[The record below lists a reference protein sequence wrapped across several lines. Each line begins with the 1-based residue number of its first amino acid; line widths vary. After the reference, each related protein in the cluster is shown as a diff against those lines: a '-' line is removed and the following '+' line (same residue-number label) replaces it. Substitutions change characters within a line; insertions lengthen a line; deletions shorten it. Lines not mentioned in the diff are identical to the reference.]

1 MHSWGVWRC
10 HPCAAPELLGSRP
23 SVFTN
28 VKDVDRCQDVSVC
41 IPKCQDVC
49 QDVNKCQDVHKCQD
63 VFTNLTSVCVY
74 VGMCVCEWD
83 VYALLCSH
91 PSIWRDSLTY
101 VTWHGWWICL
111 TYVAWR
117 MSHSSTRTYLL
128 QHISMRCCIHICWS
142 TYAALRCT
150 DMSHWDALICGHMMQ
165 DITHD
170 IWHMTYDARYHTC
183 HMTYD
188 ARYHTCHIHR
198 VAMPHS
204 YEWYVSFV
212 VCVSQHASIL
222 VRLQRDT
229 RVCLFFYASMFV
241 SVSCMRVVRVYGSM
255 HVCVY
260 ACTGNHTMKESRHI
274 YTHIEHT

>member
-1 MHSWGVWRC
+1 MRVCRYVCMWVGRVRT
-10 HPCAAPELLGSRP
+10 AVFAPIYMTWLVDICDMAWLMDLL
-23 SVFTN
+23 
-28 VKDVDRCQDVSVC
+28 D
-41 IPKCQDVC
+41 
-49 QDVNKCQDVHKCQD
+49 
-63 VFTNLTSVCVY
+63 
-74 VGMCVCEWD
+74 
-83 VYALLCSH
+83 LC
-91 PSIWRDSLTY
+91 
-101 VTWHGWWICL
+101 CL
-111 TYVAWR
+111 TYVAFIYADIPASAYINA
-117 MSHSSTRTYLL
+117 MLHSYMLKHLCRIEMHWYV
-128 QHISMRCCIHICWS
+128 
-142 TYAALRCT
+142 ALRCI
-150 DMSHWDALICGHMMQ
+150 DMW
-165 DITHD
+165 
-170 IWHMTYDARYHTC
+170 TYDARYHTC